1 MRAGHR
7 RAGHVG
13 IHTIQFQ
20 NRRKNLTGITEIF
33 VIIQI
38 TARRS
43 NICRHP
49 VIRKDRRR
57 KIRTER
63 SHTNH
68 RRICRRITTGSCF
81 ITSRKNDNTAVER
94 TTRTFRINKMGERIG
109 FNTSFVQILFIR
121 IDRTTH
127 QPPTALQ
134 DRSPHTGCIIDRI
147 NIPAYRTLIPSGKN
161 LNRHNLHPVVVSA
174 AARDTAD
181 ADTIVVHGRDRPR
194 HMRSMTAI
202 LGIRPRYIPLV
213 FGKIIA
219 IDVIDISVTVVIH
232 SLLTVQFRLIDPHIG
247 CKVLMLIHYPLIHD
261 GDDDRRIARTKFPCG
276 FDIDIASL
284 LNRTHQRF
292 ISRILIMPLLIQHR
306 IVEFGSFS
314 ATRINLVPIRTP
326 YIIIRYSRHFRKIP
340 GNISV
345 ILNNL
350 YIFDSGQ
357 FASCFVQRHLIVEPH
372 PIPTVQP
379 RSPSVG
385 LMLLNHRDYPLNGY
399 GTNFFQSRI
408 KRLNTRTRRF
418 GTRHSRLDSSDRLL
432 RKFHK

>member
-7 RAGHVG
+7 RARLVSV
-13 IHTIQFQ
+13 HTIQPR
-20 NRRKNLTGITEIF
+20 NRRKNLTGITEILV
-33 VIIQI
+33 VIHIATRSCNI
-38 TARRS
+38 RRQ
-43 NICRHP
+43 P
-49 VIRKDRRR
+49 VIRKNRRC
-57 KIRTER
+57 KVRTER
-63 SHTNH
+63 CHTNH
-68 RRICRRITTGSCF
+68 RRIRCRIPARPRLIT
-81 ITSRKNDNTAVER
+81 RRENDNTAIER
-94 TTRTFRINKMGERIG
+94 TSRTFRINKVVKRIG
-109 FNTSFVQILFIR
+109 FDTSFVQILFIR

-134 DRSPHTGCIIDRI
+134 DRSPHAGRIIDRI
-147 NIPAYRTLIPSGKN
+147 DVPAYRTLIPSGKN

-202 LGIRPRYIPLV
+202 LGIRPRYISLV

-219 IDVIDISVTVVIH
+219 IDVINISVTVVIH

-247 CKVLMLIHYPLIHD
+247 SKILMVINHPLIHD
-261 GDDDRRIARTKFPCG
+261 GDNDRRITRTKLPCG

-306 IVEFGSFS
+306 IVKFGSFS

-326 YIIIRYSRHFRKIP
+326 YIVIRYSRHFRKIP

-345 ILNNL
+345 VLNNL
-350 YIFDSGQ
+350 YIFNSGQ
-357 FASCFVQRHLIVEPH
+357 FASCFVQ
-372 PIPTVQP
+372 
-379 RSPSVG
+379 
-385 LMLLNHRDYPLNGY
+385 
-399 GTNFFQSRI
+399 
-408 KRLNTRTRRF
+408 
-418 GTRHSRLDSSDRLL
+418 
-432 RKFHK
+432 

>member
-1 MRAGHR
+1 M
-7 RAGHVG
+7 
-13 IHTIQFQ
+13 
-20 NRRKNLTGITEIF
+20 IF

-134 DRSPHTGCIIDRI
+134 DRSPHTGRIIDRI
-147 NIPAYRTLIPSGKN
+147 DIPAYRTLIPSGKN

-247 CKVLMLIHYPLIHD
+247 GKVLMLIHYPLIHD